1 MSSMFGKP
9 RASSER
15 PPLSPLPEC
24 NVAILGCR
32 GAGKSALTVKF
43 LTKRFISEYDP
54 NLEDTY
60 SSEELVDQQPVL
72 LKVMDTAD
80 QDGPGNCERYLCW
93 ASAFLVVYSID
104 NRRSFEGC
112 QRYLE
117 VLALHARGCQRHC
130 PVLLLG
136 NKLDM
141 EQYRY
146 RACGALSRRDVPRQQ
161 VRVPLPRGVCLPG
174 LRSGAARLPRGRA
187 GGAAPGGAEPARAAA
202 LHLRGASLPARG
214 HAGGPAHPPQL
225 GHLHL
230 QHPLHRQLQGDP
242 LGGPGQA
249 GHRQV
254 LAGSE
259 QKESSHAHLAERLQ
273 DILGHIPVGCRE
285 GEERPSSIP
294 PALQRLRPSMMDSQA
309 LQQPLADGGL
319 KSPCWGKAS
328 SGNLASRQSAKGL
341 PRAVASLCL
350 LLPVLLWCLHPVLPL
365 ALGPDQFSVRMQQL
379 PAEPE
384 LWIPLGGQGLA
395 PWPPAS
401 LGTWPTATGAQKGGI
416 NH

>member
-15 PPLSPLPEC
+15 PPQSPLPEC

-104 NRRSFEGC
+104 SRKSFEGC

-117 VLALHARGCQRHC
+117 VLALHARGCQRRC

-146 RACGALSRRDVPRQQ
+146 RARGRCSQQKGCPSPAGSGASSMRCRHARTSLGCSTCSTRPCGRCGARRSGTFPCGRSSSPRSGPA
-161 VRVPLPRGVCLPG
+161 RPWPRRWPCPPTTAWPPAPSTPSPPSTTRRCPRWPRPSWSPSSPRG
-174 LRSGAARLPRGRA
+174 LRAKGRLPR
-187 GGAAPGGAEPARAAA
+187 
-202 LHLRGASLPARG
+202 
-214 HAGGPAHPPQL
+214 
-225 GHLHL
+225 
-230 QHPLHRQLQGDP
+230 
-242 LGGPGQA
+242 
-249 GHRQV
+249 
-254 LAGSE
+254 
-259 QKESSHAHLAERLQ
+259 
-273 DILGHIPVGCRE
+273 
-285 GEERPSSIP
+285 
-294 PALQRLRPSMMDSQA
+294 
-309 LQQPLADGGL
+309 
-319 KSPCWGKAS
+319 SPC
-328 SGNLASRQSAKGL
+328 
-341 PRAVASLCL
+341 
-350 LLPVLLWCLHPVLPL
+350 
-365 ALGPDQFSVRMQQL
+365 
-379 PAEPE
+379 
-384 LWIPLGGQGLA
+384 
-395 PWPPAS
+395 
-401 LGTWPTATGAQKGGI
+401 
-416 NH
+416 

>member
-15 PPLSPLPEC
+15 PPQSPLPEC

-104 NRRSFEGC
+104 SRKSFEGC

-146 RACGALSRRDVPRQQ
+146 RARGRCSQQKGCPSPAGSGASSMRCRHARTSLGCSTCSTRPCGRCGAR
-161 VRVPLPRGVCLPG
+161 
-174 LRSGAARLPRGRA
+174 RSGTFPCGRSSSPR
-187 GGAAPGGAEPARAAA
+187 
-202 LHLRGASLPARG
+202 S
-214 HAGGPAHPPQL
+214 GPAHPWPRRWL
-225 GHLHL
+225 
-230 QHPLHRQLQGDP
+230 
-242 LGGPGQA
+242 
-249 GHRQV
+249 
-254 LAGSE
+254 
-259 QKESSHAHLAERLQ
+259 
-273 DILGHIPVGCRE
+273 C
-285 GEERPSSIP
+285 P
-294 PALQRLRPSMMDSQA
+294 PTTA
-309 LQQPLADGGL
+309 
-319 KSPCWGKAS
+319 
-328 SGNLASRQSAKGL
+328 
-341 PRAVASLCL
+341 
-350 LLPVLLWCLHPVLPL
+350 
-365 ALGPDQFSVRMQQL
+365 
-379 PAEPE
+379 
-384 LWIPLGGQGLA
+384 
-395 PWPPAS
+395 WPPAPS
-401 LGTWPTATGAQKGGI
+401 TPSPPSTTRRCPRWPRPSWSPSSPRGLRAKGRLPRSPC
-416 NH
+416 

>member
-15 PPLSPLPEC
+15 PPQSPLPEC

-104 NRRSFEGC
+104 NRKSFEGC

-117 VLALHARGCQRHC
+117 VLALHARGCQRRC

-141 EQYRY
+141 EQYRQVLSAEGMSLAS
-146 RACGALSRRDVPRQQ
+146 RFGCLFHEVSACQDFARVQHVFHEA
-161 VRVPLPRGVCLPG
+161 VR
-174 LRSGAARLPRGRA
+174 
-187 GGAAPGGAEPARAAA
+187 E
-202 LHLRGASLPARG
+202 
-214 HAGGPAHPPQL
+214 
-225 GHLHL
+225 
-230 QHPLHRQLQGDP
+230 LQGDP
-242 LGGPGQA
+242 LSGPGQA

-259 QKESSHAHLAERLQ
+259 QKEGSHAHLAERLQ

-285 GEERPSSIP
+285 GGERPSSIP
-294 PALQRLRPSMMDSQA
+294 PAPQELGPSMMDWQA
-309 LQQPLADGGL
+309 LQQLLADGGPGL
-319 KSPCWGKAS
+319 CA
-328 SGNLASRQSAKGL
+328 RAK
-341 PRAVASLCL
+341 PAVA
-350 LLPVLLWCLHPVLPL
+350 
-365 ALGPDQFSVRMQQL
+365 
-379 PAEPE
+379 
-384 LWIPLGGQGLA
+384 
-395 PWPPAS
+395 
-401 LGTWPTATGAQKGGI
+401 TWRAGRVPRV
-416 NH
+416 

>member
-9 RASSER
+9 RASTER
-15 PPLSPLPEC
+15 PPPSPLPEC

-104 NRRSFEGC
+104 NRKSFEGC

-117 VLALHARGCQRHC
+117 VLALHARGCQRRC

-146 RACGALSRRDVPRQQ
+146 RARGKAQQGHTRVKQQ
-161 VRVPLPRGVCLPG
+161 VQPTSEDTHPGEGHSHQFTPCSWNTPAACGQTPPGELCQALPG
-174 LRSGAARLPRGRA
+174 KRLNPRDTISA
-187 GGAAPGGAEPARAAA
+187 KPPDCPHLWPAYS
-202 LHLRGASLPARG
+202 RGKTEGLCVWGKS
-214 HAGGPAHPPQL
+214 PPQ
-225 GHLHL
+225 
-230 QHPLHRQLQGDP
+230 
-242 LGGPGQA
+242 A
-249 GHRQV
+249 V
-254 LAGSE
+254 
-259 QKESSHAHLAERLQ
+259 
-273 DILGHIPVGCRE
+273 
-285 GEERPSSIP
+285 PSGI
-294 PALQRLRPSMMDSQA
+294 
-309 LQQPLADGGL
+309 
-319 KSPCWGKAS
+319 
-328 SGNLASRQSAKGL
+328 
-341 PRAVASLCL
+341 
-350 LLPVLLWCLHPVLPL
+350 
-365 ALGPDQFSVRMQQL
+365 SVRQ
-379 PAEPE
+379 E
-384 LWIPLGGQGLA
+384 
-395 PWPPAS
+395 S
-401 LGTWPTATGAQKGGI
+401 
-416 NH
+416 